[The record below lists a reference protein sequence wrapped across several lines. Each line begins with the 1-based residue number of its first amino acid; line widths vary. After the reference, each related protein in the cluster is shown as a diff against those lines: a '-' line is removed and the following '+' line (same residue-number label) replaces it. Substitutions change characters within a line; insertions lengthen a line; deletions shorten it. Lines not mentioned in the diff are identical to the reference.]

1 MKINSSYS
9 FKLSLQEVWD
19 LLQDPQVLVACLPGC
34 QKFDMVDQDTYEVEI
49 KLGVG
54 PVVGF
59 YEGKISITERSFPE
73 SYRLRIKGGGPM
85 GTAEGEALF
94 KFSNIDGQ
102 TRVDVESNAK
112 VTGVVARVGQRMMGS
127 ASRMLMNQFF
137 DCIKTKMENHCVD

>member
-1 MKINSSYS
+1 MKIDNSYT
-9 FKLSLQEVWD
+9 FKLSLQEVWN
-19 LLQDPQVLVACLPGC
+19 LLQDPDVLLACLPGC
-34 QKFDMVDQDTYEVEI
+34 QKFQLVDQDTYEIEI

-59 YEGKISITERSFPE
+59 YKGKIAITERSFPE
-73 SYRLRIKGGGPM
+73 SYRLLLEGGGPM

-94 KFSNIDGQ
+94 KFSNIDGE

-137 DCIKTKMENHCVD
+137 DCLKTKMGDH